1 MDRVSEGAGP
11 EGLRDYLDGLVERFE
26 RPAFLDEDPVSILH
40 AFDDPGDREVIG
52 LYCALLAWGR
62 RDTMLRKLHELC
74 ERMRMRPRA
83 FVLGYDDALDGA
95 RLEGFGHRTFRP
107 EDARTLTAAISR
119 ILREHG
125 SLGNAFRALDDAES
139 PDVGCGIEAFSR
151 LLAESAPG
159 RPARLRKH
167 LARPSTG
174 SACKRFCM
182 YLRWMVRPGP
192 VDTASWEGVSPAR
205 LVLPLDVHSGRQAR
219 ALGLLTRK
227 QDDWKAAI
235 ELTEACRN
243 LSPADPARYD
253 FALFGAGAFR
263 VTLDPRFV
271 RQPGARDRQSS
282 ARRASSAP
290 TVR

>member
-1 MDRVSEGAGP
+1 MAGDP
-11 EGLRDYLDGLVERFE
+11 AALKTYLDGLVERFE
-26 RPAFLDEDPVSILH
+26 RPEFIDADPVSVVH

-62 RDTMLRKLHELC
+62 RDTLLRNLHDLC

-83 FVLGYDDALDGA
+83 FALGYVDARDGP
-95 RLEGFGHRTFRP
+95 RLAGFVHRTFRP
-107 EDARTLTAAISR
+107 DDARSLTAAVGR
-119 ILREHG
+119 VLRDHG
-125 SLGNAFRALDDAES
+125 SLGEAFRAVDDPSS

-219 ALGLLTRK
+219 ALGLLERR
-227 QDDWKAAI
+227 QDDWKAAL
-235 ELTEACRN
+235 ELTGACRR
-243 LSPADPARYD
+243 LSADDPSRYD
-253 FALFGAGAFR
+253 FALFGAGAFG
-263 VTLDPRFV
+263 VPLDPRFV
-271 RQPGARDRQSS
+271 RA
-282 ARRASSAP
+282 ATA
-290 TVR
+290 